1 MRAVIYARYSSDSQ
15 REASIDDQVH
25 NCRARIEAEGWKLE
39 ETYADGATSGAT
51 VLRPAYQRMLMAA
64 RSGSVDVIVAEA
76 LDRLSRDQEDV
87 AALYKLLSFA
97 GVMLITLAEGEINEL
112 HVGLKGTMNALF
124 LKDLAQKTHR
134 GLAGRIRGG
143 KSGGGKAYG
152 YDIVRALDDAGEPVR
167 GDLKINDE
175 EVRIVRRIFGE
186 YIGGKSPRAI
196 AVAFNR
202 EAIAGPTGKGWTAS
216 TIMGNRKRGTGILNN
231 QLYIGKRVW
240 NRLAYRRDPDTRKR
254 VSRLNPPDQWIVADV
269 PELRVIAAHVWNQ
282 AQEMLE
288 TRSRETRPDTVK
300 GPDWKDRRPKHLFS
314 GLVKCAS
321 CGGGM
326 SLVSR
331 IYYGCSARHNKG
343 TCSNRLTMRLDRL
356 EESVLRGLQE
366 QLVTPELTET
376 FVREYTAEIN
386 RIRAEATA
394 SRSTDER
401 RLSALNRKIGNI
413 VETVSSGRAS
423 GALLDRLESLELEKA
438 GLEAEAAQPAPD
450 PVRLH
455 PDIAVLYVGKVGEL
469 RSALNMDDTR
479 TEAAIILRGLVDEIR
494 LHPVDGALQIE
505 LAGELA
511 NLLSFANSSNTAK
524 KTPGPYSGP
533 GCTES
538 LVAGA
543 GFEPATFRL

>member
-1 MRAVIYARYSSDSQ
+1 LL
-15 REASIDDQVH
+15 DQ
-25 NCRARIEAEGWKLE
+25 
-39 ETYADGATSGAT
+39 
-51 VLRPAYQRMLMAA
+51 
-64 RSGSVDVIVAEA
+64 
-76 LDRLSRDQEDV
+76 
-87 AALYKLLSFA
+87 
-97 GVMLITLAEGEINEL
+97 
-112 HVGLKGTMNALF
+112 
-124 LKDLAQKTHR
+124 
-134 GLAGRIRGG
+134 
-143 KSGGGKAYG
+143 
-152 YDIVRALDDAGEPVR
+152 EPVR
-167 GDLKINDE
+167 GDLKIKDD
-175 EVRIVRRIFGE
+175 EVRVVRRIFEE

-196 AVAFNR
+196 AMAFNR

-254 VSRLNPPDQWIVADV
+254 VSKLNPPDQWIVADV
-269 PELRVIAAHVWNQ
+269 PALRIIDQNVWDR

-288 TRSRETRPDTVK
+288 VRSRDTRPDTGR
-300 GPDWKDRRPKHLFS
+300 GPDWQDRRPKHLFS

-366 QLVTPELTET
+366 QLVTPQLTET

-386 RIRAEATA
+386 RIRAEATS
-394 SRSTDER
+394 SRTATER

-423 GALLDRLESLELEKA
+423 DALLDRLETLETEKA
-438 GLEAEAAQPAPD
+438 GLEAEASLPAPD

-455 PDIAVLYVGKVGEL
+455 PNIAGLYTEKVGDL
-469 RSALNMDDTR
+469 RSALNRDDTR
-479 TEAAIILRGLVDEIR
+479 TEAATILRGLVDEIR

-505 LAGELA
+505 LKGELA
-511 NLLSFANSSNTAK
+511 NLLSFANTSDTAK
-524 KTPGPYSGP
+524 NKPGPHGGR

-543 GFEPATFRL
+543 RNHRELTLPPTLI